1 MAFPRPLAVGAAG
14 GAVGTALL
22 GILHQAFLHEVH
34 RELRSLQEVLAELT
48 TRVADLTLRVEEG
61 GSRSQASLGSFEL
74 CGASEAGESTVPVS
88 VVSSESH
95 RPIVNLPVA
104 SPAAPL
110 NLEEVGG
117 GQSWAEREAIA
128 GRVGLFLARAL
139 AGNHPGSSGRHEIR
153 ADSHLYLVVRDHSG
167 FVTTQPI
174 RVLRNF
180 SEVRRL
186 CQVQNSVFVGLPTE
200 QEGRICAAGAGF
212 GWPSS
217 S

>member
-1 MAFPRPLAVGAAG
+1 MSQPSSAAG
-14 GAVGTALL
+14 NSDQL
-22 GILHQAFLHEVH
+22 QS
-34 RELRSLQEVLAELT
+34 ELRSLQEILAELT
-48 TRVADLTLRVEEG
+48 SRVADLSLRVEES
-61 GSRSQASLGSFEL
+61 GSRSQGSLGSFEL
-74 CGASEAGESTVPVS
+74 CGASEAGESTVPASLVA
-88 VVSSESH
+88 SEPV

-110 NLEEVGG
+110 EGVCG

-139 AGNHPGSSGRHEIR
+139 AGNHRGNSGRHEIK
-153 ADSHLYLVVRDHSG
+153 AASHLYLVVRDHSG

-186 CQVQNSVFVGLPTE
+186 CQVNGSWGNSVFVGLPTE
-200 QEGRICAAGAGF
+200 QEGRICAAAAGF